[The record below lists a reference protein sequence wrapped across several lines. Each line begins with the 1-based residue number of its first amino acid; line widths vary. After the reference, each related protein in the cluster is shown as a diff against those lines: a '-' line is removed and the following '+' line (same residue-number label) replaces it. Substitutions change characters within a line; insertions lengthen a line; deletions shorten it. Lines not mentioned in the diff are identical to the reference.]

1 MCCVSCSLFFYSQA
15 VSLSDCG
22 EGGVKIEKLA
32 AVEDQQGHVVT

>member
-1 MCCVSCSLFFYSQA
+1 MLCELLSVFFDTQA

-32 AVEDQQGHVVT
+32 AVEDQQGRVVM